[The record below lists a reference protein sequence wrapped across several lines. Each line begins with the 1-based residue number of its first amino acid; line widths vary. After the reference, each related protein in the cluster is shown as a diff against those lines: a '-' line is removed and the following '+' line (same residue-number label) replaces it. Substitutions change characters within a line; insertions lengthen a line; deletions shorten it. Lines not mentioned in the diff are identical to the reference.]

1 MMSSQHSDLLSE
13 IFRFIFFDIFLC
25 VKRVKQIVLPLV
37 KKFVFES
44 LNANKQTILLDKT
57 ILEMNTFIYFQ

>member
-13 IFRFIFFDIFLC
+13 IFRSIFFDIFLC

-37 KKFVFES
+37 KKFVFEN
-44 LNANKQTILLDKT
+44 LNANKRTILLDKT
-57 ILEMNTFIYFQ
+57 ILETNTFIYFQ

>member
-44 LNANKQTILLDKT
+44 LNANKRTILLDKT
-57 ILEMNTFIYFQ
+57 ILEMNTSIYFQ